1 MFVCEEFRIWNC
13 FLYSWI
19 GGKQLNLT
27 PQYADKGKGFSK
39 TKAAWDG
46 KNGKRDER
54 ECRFETVA
62 WNVMNQVRLVW
73 TDPNSNME
81 FDSVINLHMLN
92 ESWHSVQTSLDLE
105 RQWKRMPKNSNL
117 TCRSYVACSAQV
129 DRRAH
134 HWLQFTHLKHAI
146 LFMDITRIVVWNR
159 R

>member
-1 MFVCEEFRIWNC
+1 MIWNC

-19 GGKQLNLT
+19 GGKPLNLT

-46 KNGKRDER
+46 KNGKRDEQGMSFWNGGL
-54 ECRFETVA
+54 ECNGPSQACLNRPKLKYGI
-62 WNVMNQVRLVW
+62 WLC
-73 TDPNSNME
+73 DK
-81 FDSVINLHMLN
+81 LHIHN

-105 RQWKRMPKNSNL
+105 RQWKRMPKNNNL

-146 LFMDITRIVVWNR
+146 LFMTLQG
-159 R
+159 